1 LIYFVRTIPLKLYEI
16 EICKKNRNE
25 VDVMKKILVKCEAVL
40 PHLLIILS
48 IMFLTFT
55 ILDYY
60 NPTMKFLNSEISKI
74 VMFIFI
80 GVAFLNAIALSH
92 RQRDEKN

>member
-1 LIYFVRTIPLKLYEI
+1 
-16 EICKKNRNE
+16 
-25 VDVMKKILVKCEAVL
+25 
-40 PHLLIILS
+40 
-48 IMFLTFT
+48 LTFT